1 LEWKPKK
8 RDHETVCAQF
18 RASVFARPN
27 IFLRP
32 SPSADGNRVLA
43 PNVRSN
49 VLKRRRGKS
58 GADQTTRS
66 YPLYLERSAIST
78 AFIDRSAKQT
88 LKRRPSVG
96 TIEKIAIFVQQNRP
110 ERRAL
115 FFRQKFRDRQKRS
128 TQASASERSNKSVP
142 LFNFNLL
149 RAIRKKKFSLFKDF
163 SGKFPLPQRF
173 LQL

>member
-1 LEWKPKK
+1 MEAEKT
-8 RDHETVCAQF
+8 RSRNRMRSVSRF
-18 RASVFARPN
+18 RFRSSKH
-27 IFLRP
+27 FLRP

-43 PNVRSN
+43 TSNVRAN
-49 VLKRRRGKS
+49 VRERRRGKS
-58 GADQTTRS
+58 GADRTTRS

-110 ERRAL
+110 DRRVPL
-115 FFRQKFRDRQKRS
+115 FRQKSRDRQRRS
-128 TQASASERSNKSVP
+128 FRASASERSNKSVP

-149 RAIRKKKFSLFKDF
+149 R
-163 SGKFPLPQRF
+163 
-173 LQL
+173 

>member
-1 LEWKPKK
+1 MEAEKTRSRNRMRSVSRFRFRSSKHFFAPVAVRRREPR
-8 RDHETVCAQF
+8 RDVERSTERP
-18 RASVFARPN
+18 RASTRKE
-27 IFLRP
+27 R
-32 SPSADGNRVLA
+32 R
-43 PNVRSN
+43 RSN
-49 VLKRRRGKS
+49 G
-58 GADQTTRS
+58 GS

-78 AFIDRSAKQT
+78 AFIDRVAKQT
-88 LKRRPSVG
+88 LKRRPFVG

-110 ERRAL
+110 DRRVPL
-115 FFRQKFRDRQKRS
+115 FRQKLRDRQKRS
-128 TQASASERSNKSVP
+128 RKASASERSNKSVP

>member
-110 ERRAL
+110 DRRVPL
-115 FFRQKFRDRQKRS
+115 FRQKSRDRQRRS
-128 TQASASERSNKSVP
+128 FRASASERSNKSVP

-149 RAIRKKKFSLFKDF
+149 R
-163 SGKFPLPQRF
+163 
-173 LQL
+173 